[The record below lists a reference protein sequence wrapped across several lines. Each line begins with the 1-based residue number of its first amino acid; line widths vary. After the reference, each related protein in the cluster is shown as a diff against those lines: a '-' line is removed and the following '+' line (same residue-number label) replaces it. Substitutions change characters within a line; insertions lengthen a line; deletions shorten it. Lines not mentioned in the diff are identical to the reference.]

1 MGERRQETRREFGRE
16 SNPLQGQLLIAMPT
30 MPDERFEHSLIYVCA
45 HGPNGAMGLVVNK
58 PISGVTF
65 PDLLQQLGI
74 EERAGQQSILVHNG
88 GPVEPGR
95 GFVLH
100 SNDYQGDATLLIGSQ
115 FGLTA
120 NIDVLKAIA
129 EGHGPRRSLLA
140 LGYAGWGPGQLDAEI
155 QANGWLLA
163 PADDALLFGVDDG
176 EKWLAALRK
185 LRIEPRNL
193 STEAGHA

>member
-1 MGERRQETRREFGRE
+1 MASLRHETGQ
-16 SNPLQGQLLIAMPT
+16 LQGELLVAMP
-30 MPDERFEHSLIYVCA
+30 MMQDPRFERSLIYLCA
-45 HGPNGAMGLVVNK
+45 HSPTGAMGLIVNK
-58 PISGVTF
+58 PIAGVTF
-65 PDLLQQLGI
+65 PDLLEQLGI
-74 EERAGQQSILVHNG
+74 EGQAEHHSIRIHNG

-100 SNDYQGDATLLIGSQ
+100 SNDYQRDATLLVGPH

-120 NIDVLKAIA
+120 TIDVLKAIA
-129 EGHGPRRSLLA
+129 EGQGPRHSLLA

-163 PADDALLFGVDDG
+163 PADDGLLFDQDDG
-176 EKWLAALRK
+176 EKWMLALKK
-185 LRIEPRNL
+185 LKIDPRNL